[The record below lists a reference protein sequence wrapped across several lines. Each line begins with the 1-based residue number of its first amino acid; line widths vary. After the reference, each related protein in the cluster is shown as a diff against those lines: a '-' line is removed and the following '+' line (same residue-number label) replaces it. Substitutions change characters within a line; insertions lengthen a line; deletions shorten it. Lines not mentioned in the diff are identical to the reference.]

1 MVTSQAQCRVGAG
14 GAGEGPAGKVRAR
27 ETRGLTETRRGQRR
41 GVEMGILDWAAP
53 APLEGQAG
61 WACGAGGG
69 YAPGLRSGWV
79 GS

>member
-1 MVTSQAQCRVGAG
+1 MTSQAQCRVGAG
-14 GAGEGPAGKVRAR
+14 GEREGLAGKVRAR
-27 ETRGLTETRRGQRR
+27 ETQGLTETRRGQRW

-61 WACGAGGG
+61 WASGAGGG
-69 YAPGLRSGWV
+69 CAPGLRSGWV